1 VQAIIFSS
9 CGFSFF
15 LFFLIYS
22 QPSQIGCLPYFHTWY
37 GLSVNLECRSEMCC
51 TQLTENTVHKKLPKV
66 QHLGTIAQ
74 LFCAASS
81 QLRHVLTIEKNLLK
95 SNISF
100 HKSPKCDELRP
111 TNGWDRFGGLG
122 HPANFNWFVTAA
134 TSLTG
139 GQPNLARCLAVF
151 WAATLYIYIYIR
163 ELLPPWRICQVQSSL
178 YIQVLRSILAALLHG
193 TPATGVTRQPNFAA
207 WYEECNY
214 GTFAEGT
221 TYIRLGSYHVGHWHT
236 F

>member
-1 VQAIIFSS
+1 
-9 CGFSFF
+9 
-15 LFFLIYS
+15 
-22 QPSQIGCLPYFHTWY
+22 
-37 GLSVNLECRSEMCC
+37 MCC

-81 QLRHVLTIEKNLLK
+81 QLRHVLTIEKKNLLK

-151 WAATLYIYIYIR
+151 WAATLYIYIYIYIFGSSW
-163 ELLPPWRICQVQSSL
+163 PPDGFAKCKVHFTSKSCVLYWLHYSTALQQRASL
-178 YIQVLRSILAALLHG
+178 VSQTLRHG
-193 TPATGVTRQPNFAA
+193 TRNAITELSQRAPPIFGWAAITLGIGTHSSFVNRPEFA
-207 WYEECNY
+207 
-214 GTFAEGT
+214 
-221 TYIRLGSYHVGHWHT
+221 
-236 F
+236 